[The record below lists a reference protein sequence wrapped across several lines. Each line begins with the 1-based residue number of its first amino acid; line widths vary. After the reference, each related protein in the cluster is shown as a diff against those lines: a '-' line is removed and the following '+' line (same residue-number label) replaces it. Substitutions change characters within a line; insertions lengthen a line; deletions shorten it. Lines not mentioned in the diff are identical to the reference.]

1 MSEYIE
7 CLDSYDDAAR
17 CSGDVDYYY
26 ALSGSGSAYPR
37 CEAHYEL
44 YVERV
49 QPQMDEIRSRYPD
62 SHMAPSWYQGDDYAG
77 ERWDDD
83 Y

>member
-1 MSEYIE
+1 MTIG
-7 CLDSYDDAAR
+7 CLDEFDSP
-17 CSGDVDYYY
+17 CQGEVEFWL
-26 ALSGSGSAYPR
+26 ALSGSGESYPR
-37 CEAHYEL
+37 CEGHYQT

-49 QPQMDEIRSRYPD
+49 QPKIDEVRERYPD
-62 SHMAPSWYQGDDYAG
+62 SSFAPSWFDSSYAG

>member
-1 MSEYIE
+1 MAYCLEHDNPADCEGEIE
-7 CLDSYDDAAR
+7 
-17 CSGDVDYYY
+17 YYY

-37 CEAHYEL
+37 CEKGYAE
-44 YVERV
+44 YVMRV
-49 QPQMDEIRSRYPD
+49 QPQMDDIRSRYPD
-62 SHMAPSWYQGDDYAG
+62 SSTPPSWFDESYAG

>member
-1 MSEYIE
+1 MNDCIE
-7 CLDSYDDAAR
+7 HTIPADCEGEVMFYQ
-17 CSGDVDYYY
+17 
-26 ALSGSGSAYPR
+26 ALSGSGESYPR
-37 CEAHYEL
+37 CEKGYAE

-49 QPQMDEIRSRYPD
+49 QPQMDSIRERYPD
-62 SHMAPSWYQGDDYAG
+62 SSTPPSWFDPTYAG

>member
-7 CLDSYDDAAR
+7 CLDSYDDAAN
-17 CSGDVDYYY
+17 CDGEVSYYF
-26 ALSGSGSAYPR
+26 ALSGSGSTYPR
-37 CEAHYEL
+37 CEAHYAE

-49 QPQMDEIRSRYPD
+49 QPQMDDIRSRYPD
-62 SHMAPSWYQGDDYAG
+62 SSQPPSWFDESYAG